1 MDKQEVVVKSSLTF
15 AVVMDIAGVALS
27 GLLNNPAWMIL
38 TILGFAIAVVVL
50 IWLTCGWTR

>member
-15 AVVMDIAGVALS
+15 AVVMDIAGVSLS

-38 TILGFAIAVVVL
+38 TILGFAIAIVAI
-50 IWLTCGWTR
+50 IWLT

>member
-15 AVVMDIAGVALS
+15 AVVMDIAGGALS

-38 TILGFAIAVVVL
+38 TILGFAIAVVAI
-50 IWLTCGWTR
+50 IWLT

>member
-1 MDKQEVVVKSSLTF
+1 MDKQEVVVKSSLTL

-38 TILGFAIAVVVL
+38 TILGFAIAVVII
-50 IWLTCGWTR
+50 IWLT

>member
-15 AVVMDIAGVALS
+15 AIVMDIAGVALS

-38 TILGFAIAVVVL
+38 TILGFAIAVVVI
-50 IWLTCGWTR
+50 IWIT

>member
-1 MDKQEVVVKSSLTF
+1 MDKQEVVVKSSLTL

-27 GLLNNPAWMIL
+27 GFLNNPAWMIL

-50 IWLTCGWTR
+50 IWLT